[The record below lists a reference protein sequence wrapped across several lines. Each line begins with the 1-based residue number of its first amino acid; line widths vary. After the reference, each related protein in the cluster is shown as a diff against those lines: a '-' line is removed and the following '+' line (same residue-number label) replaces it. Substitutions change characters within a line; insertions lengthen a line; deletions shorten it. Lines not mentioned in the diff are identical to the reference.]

1 MVSRTTF
8 THVVPL
14 GLSCR
19 VTYQARTYFRAG
31 VSHPF
36 DWWITPVEG
45 LARYISLFDPDRIYR
60 ADALGELIEDGWI
73 SSIASREFGFLLY
86 HEFPRRK
93 AAPPIRVVSAD
104 WRAGIA
110 AARETHVRKL
120 ERLAALD
127 RPGNRILFVR
137 DRLESAED
145 PASTQALVDALW
157 QALRGRWSAAQI
169 TLLLVNLPA
178 FTPPCASVV
187 RANFDDPAGP
197 PPESWRGEDA
207 RWAAAFAALGFDP
220 PGAGAP
226 APPPPWPGEAA

>member
-1 MVSRTTF
+1 MSRTTF
-8 THVVPL
+8 SHVVPL

-19 VTYQARTYFRAG
+19 VTYQVRTFFRAG
-31 VSHPF
+31 TSHPF
-36 DWWITPVEG
+36 DWWIAPVEG

-60 ADALGELIEDGWI
+60 ADALTELTEDGWV

-93 AAPPIRVVSAD
+93 EAPPIRVVSAD
-104 WRAGIA
+104 WRAWIA

-137 DRLESAED
+137 DRLGSAED

-157 QALRGRWSAAQI
+157 QALRKRWSSADI

-178 FTPPCASVV
+178 FTPSCASVV
-187 RANFDDPAGP
+187 RANFADPPRP

-220 PGAGAP
+220 PGADTP
-226 APPPPWPGEAA
+226 LPLPPSPGEAD